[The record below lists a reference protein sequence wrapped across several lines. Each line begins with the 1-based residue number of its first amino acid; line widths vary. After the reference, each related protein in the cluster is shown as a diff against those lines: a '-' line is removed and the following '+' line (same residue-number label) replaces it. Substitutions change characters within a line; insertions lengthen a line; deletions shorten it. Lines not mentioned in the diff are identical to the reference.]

1 MQAAMI
7 LTVVGCDR
15 PGLTQAVAEAVAA
28 AGGNWLESHLSR
40 LRGMYV
46 GSILVELP
54 HAKMDGFREAM
65 ARIDSSGL
73 QVTLLPAGDEKPTTG
88 SEMAIQIVGQDRPG
102 IVRELTTAIASLGGN
117 IDRFVSSVVS
127 GSWTGALLFRATAE
141 VTLPLHVSEDHVREA
156 LESVSGEIMV
166 DFEPVNRGTPV
177 SDVNFA

>member
-1 MQAAMI
+1 MQAATI

-15 PGLTQAVAEAVAA
+15 AGLTLAIAEAVAT

-54 HAKMDGFREAM
+54 EEKMDCLKVAV

-73 QVTLLPAGDEKPTTG
+73 QVTLIPAGTEKALTG
-88 SEMAIQIVGQDRPG
+88 RQIAVQIVGQDRPG
-102 IVRELTTAIASLGGN
+102 IVREVATAIASIGGN
-117 IDRFVSSVVS
+117 IERFESSVDNS
-127 GSWTGALLFRATAE
+127 SWSGALLFHATAD
-141 VTLPLHVSEDHVREA
+141 VTLPPHASEDQVREA

-166 DFEPVNRGTPV
+166 DLEPVHRRDPV
-177 SDVNFA
+177 SDLSDA